1 MSTGNTDEL
10 VENFGGLPSSA
21 TLSLFDPA
29 TQRLYT
35 SIFLLLKIYPVL
47 ILVLGTFGNLLS
59 FCVLIRAAMRR
70 YSTFCYLACLALVDL
85 AVIITFCVNF
95 ISLYHFNYDIQN
107 ESFPCKLFA
116 FCIYFLPQYSS
127 WILVAV
133 SIDRVISAKYLRL
146 AKTWTKPRHSVLVTF
161 ILGLFFAVLNSHFFL
176 YDNQSIKQKNQQQ
189 TNTDNR
195 PQRILHNDTALENF
209 LSAKTFAHH
218 HVSLSFMDTFSD
230 SSSNHIVIGNNP
242 GDSSLA
248 YESFTPPPA
257 QSLNG
262 ETTIQDPFDN
272 SITINQNTLPPF
284 DINVIQCSLEN
295 SKELE
300 NLYVYWAWIDL
311 AMNVFIPFTG
321 TIRSCSFFCIIIIII
336 VCLFLSYDRLYNN
349 YYSNACSF
357 VESSW
362 FNISTSFTSSSK
374 YICDVNHCQS
384 CFH

>member
-321 TIRSCSFFCIIIIII
+321 TIRSCSFFLYYYYYS
-336 VCLFLSYDRLYNN
+336 CLFVFKL
-349 YYSNACSF
+349 
-357 VESSW
+357 
-362 FNISTSFTSSSK
+362 
-374 YICDVNHCQS
+374 
-384 CFH
+384 